1 MNGYERM
8 LAEQRAEIERLRSE
22 VITFCSLWAGTYA
35 RDNGYP
41 DRCLHPTHYDILARA
56 GARMVAFTRYVPPE
70 LSAPPDDPDPTGT
83 ER

>member
-8 LAEQRAEIERLRSE
+8 LAEQREEIERLRGALSE
-22 VITFCSLWAGTYA
+22 CHHEIRKL
-35 RDNGYP
+35 RIQLE
-41 DRCLHPTHYDILARA
+41 RR
-56 GARMVAFTRYVPPE
+56 R